1 MKKAF
6 HVEDLRFKYSSSD
19 VDTIKGISFNVFEG
33 EIFGFLGPS
42 GAGKSTT
49 QKILIKL
56 LEDYQGSI
64 KYFGHTLSTI
74 AVTPVGAG
82 GYIRFKMAYIYL
94 MSVLSN
100 IVVLLGTKVL
110 AGEHYSIGGVSLFD
124 NLSLAHIIS
133 YALIS
138 ALFAPTLALLQ
149 AAFAKNEVE
158 GFAFIKGTGIVAPLP
173 ALLVLQTFYG
183 AKQYLLG
190 VFPNFWPT
198 KAVMLKL
205 FPIPASANLSYP
217 LYLIIGGIYS
227 LLILIAAYR
236 FFLKRTQY

>member
-1 MKKAF
+1 MCIF
-6 HVEDLRFKYSSSD
+6 PLLILGLSTY
-19 VDTIKGISFNVFEG
+19 VFPR
-33 EIFGFLGPS
+33 IFASMDPVREMAMQMAMLLFLVVILTFGGFFLAAMG
-42 GAGKSTT
+42 TF
-49 QKILIKL
+49 LL
-56 LEDYQGSI
+56 LEHKDE
-64 KYFGHTLSTI
+64 HTLSTI